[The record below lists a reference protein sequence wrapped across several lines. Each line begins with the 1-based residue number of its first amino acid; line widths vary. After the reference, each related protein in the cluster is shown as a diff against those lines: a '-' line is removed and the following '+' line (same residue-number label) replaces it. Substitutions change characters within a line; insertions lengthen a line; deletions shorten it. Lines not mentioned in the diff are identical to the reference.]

1 MACLHLRIRTIQP
14 GTVNINLVPPGL
26 VAVKP
31 VPPAIVSVDVK
42 NDLKVSAMVLNDLKA
57 TITPRPQARVA
68 VTQVCSTNV
77 GGTFLVLAAS
87 DGILRLSDGGYILLD
102 PARENEE

>member
-1 MACLHLRIRTIQP
+1 MPCLDLRIRTTP
-14 GTVNINLVPPGL
+14 SGTVSITPVPPGQV
-26 VAVKP
+26 VAKP
-31 VPPAIVSVDVK
+31 VPPGRVAIKVK
-42 NDLKVSAMVLNDLKA
+42 NDLKVIATVLNDLKV
-57 TITPRPQARVA
+57 TIKPRPQARVT

-87 DGILRLSDGGYILLD
+87 DGILRTSDGGYLLLD